1 MSTGVT
7 IVDRIIT
14 AITIQVQAVDGFGIQ
29 VGGIVRRDK
38 SSPLG
43 AVIAGVTV
51 IQASVISIVIATVTN
66 MDGFAT
72 SSSVFLFYH
81 LPRPQS
87 RKSLPGHDGGLGG
100 LP

>member
-14 AITIQVQAVDGFGIQ
+14 AITIQVQAVYGFG
-29 VGGIVRRDK
+29 VEVCGIIGRDK
-38 SSPLG
+38 SAPFG
-43 AVIAGVTV
+43 TV
-51 IQASVISIVIATVTN
+51 IPGVAVVEAGVISIVIATVTN